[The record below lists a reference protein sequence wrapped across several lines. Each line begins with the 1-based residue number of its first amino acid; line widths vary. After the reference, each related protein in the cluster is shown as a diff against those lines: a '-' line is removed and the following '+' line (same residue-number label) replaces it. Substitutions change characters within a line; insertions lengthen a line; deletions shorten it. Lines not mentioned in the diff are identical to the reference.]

1 MAKGGNHNLYSEQ
14 WFLSRGYTKNPDGS
28 FQPPKFRNLFTEPEK
43 RTLHKNPP
51 KFKGIFKED
60 ILCDETPLNRSL
72 IEKIKVNN
80 SPDFEVTPKLEWFIP
95 YQVPSKK
102 NSQQLYIRKSNNG
115 SQVPSTTTSQRY
127 KDYISATK
135 NYWEVFGNEFRNS
148 IEKLKILPPYQIHF
162 TFIRSTKQKVD
173 YVGPLES
180 CQDIMQDF
188 KWIENDD
195 AYTMKPHLGD
205 IEVDKQNPGVRI
217 KLLKHGI

>member
-1 MAKGGNHNLYSEQ
+1 MAKGGNHNQYSED
-14 WFLSRGYTKNPDGS
+14 WFLSRGYTKNNDGS
-28 FQPPKFRNLFTEPEK
+28 FQPPKFRNP
-43 RTLHKNPP
+43 
-51 KFKGIFKED
+51 FKEES
-60 ILCDETPLNRSL
+60 IKKKPL
-72 IEKIKVNN
+72 ITKEKINN

-102 NSQQLYIRKSNNG
+102 NSQQLYIRKLNNG
-115 SQVPSTTTSQRY
+115 SQAPATTTSQRY

-135 NYWEVFGNEFRNS
+135 NYWEVFGREFRNS
-148 IEKLKILPPYQIHF
+148 VEKLKILPPYQIHF

-205 IEVDKQNPGVRI
+205 IEVDKSTPGVKI
-217 KLLKHGI
+217 KILINK